1 MPIQTPTNSVPLR
14 PIPTLLQFG
23 RDLTRESR
31 EGKLFPVVGRD
42 AETRLLLETLCRR
55 TKRNPL
61 LVGPA
66 GVGKTAVVEGFA
78 IMVANGIVP
87 EFMKDAVVVLL
98 QPSLILAASRGQ
110 QGTLEK
116 WMSAIISEASQDGI
130 ILFIDEVHTIVGAG
144 GMAGTVD
151 IASMMKPPLA
161 RGDMAC
167 IAATT
172 DDEYRRF
179 IESDGALERRFQP
192 IRVQELNLYQ
202 TLQVLKVVRDEL
214 SASRGIS
221 VNDAVLERL
230 LDHAN
235 SFMRNRT
242 FPDKGIDLL
251 EQCVACALANGATS
265 VEPFDADEV
274 FSRITGTP
282 LDLNTRLEHLE
293 STLIERGIMSND
305 DAHALLSRLQV
316 TMHGLDM
323 RAIRPNGVILLADTA
338 AQHAIPIAE
347 IISMTLY
354 DTPERVVSFDM
365 GRISTAEECT
375 LFFGAPPGYVGYS
388 DTAPIHA
395 IKQSPSCIVVF
406 KNVHSC
412 NSHALQLVEQGI
424 RDGFFLD
431 GQARK
436 VFLSDAIIILT
447 AEGIT
452 CKLPRPVGFGSTGAQ
467 DSHNTCR
474 QTATAIL
481 GSSLMNLVDLVCS
494 SLPTESCQEIVW
506 IRNTLLAD
514 LASSYRNLNI
524 DVTWDDSLVRW
535 LLHEYNNQP
544 DESML
549 ERIVDEQIT
558 PAVMNYSSGIS
569 NSKRAVS
576 IYFTDKVQIEDIEI

>member
-1 MPIQTPTNSVPLR
+1 MPIQSPINSVPPR

-42 AETRLLLETLCRR
+42 TETRLLLETLCRR

-66 GVGKTAVVEGFA
+66 GVGKTALVEGFA
-78 IMVANGIVP
+78 IMVANGSVP
-87 EFMKDAVVVLL
+87 DFMKGSTVVLL

-110 QGTLEK
+110 QGNLEK
-116 WMSAIISEASQDGI
+116 WMAAIISEASQDGV

-144 GMAGTVD
+144 GMTGTAD

-179 IESDGALERRFQP
+179 IESDSALERRFQP
-192 IRVQELNLYQ
+192 IRVQELNLSQ
-202 TLQVLKVVRDEL
+202 TFQVLKTVRDEL
-214 SASRGIS
+214 SALRGIS

-251 EQCVACALANGATS
+251 EQCVAFALANGATS

-274 FSRITGTP
+274 FSRITGAP
-282 LDLNTRLEHLE
+282 LDLPKRLELLE
-293 STLIERGIMSND
+293 NNLVDRGVMSKD
-305 DAHALLSRLQV
+305 DSHAFLGRLQV
-316 TMHGLDM
+316 TMHGFDL
-323 RAIRPNGVILLADTA
+323 RAIRPNAVLLLADTA
-338 AQHAIPIAE
+338 AQHAVSIAE
-347 IISMTLY
+347 IISITLY
-354 DTPERVVSFDM
+354 DTPERVISFDM

-388 DTAPIHA
+388 DTAPVHA
-395 IKQSPSCIVVF
+395 IKQCPSCIVIF
-406 KNVHSC
+406 KNVHNC
-412 NSHALQLVEQGI
+412 NSHALQLLEQGL

-436 VFLSDAIIILT
+436 IFLSDAIIILT
-447 AEGIT
+447 AEAVT
-452 CKLPRPVGFGSTGAQ
+452 CKPLFPVGFGAMESEGTH
-467 DSHNTCR
+467 DTCR
-474 QTATAIL
+474 KAATAIL
-481 GSSLMNLVDLVCS
+481 GNGLMNLVDLVCS
-494 SLPTESCQEIVW
+494 SLPAEDSQETVW
-506 IRNTLLAD
+506 IKNTLLAD
-514 LASSYRNLNI
+514 LTASYRNMNL
-524 DVTWDDSLVRW
+524 DVEWDESLIRWLVR
-535 LLHEYNNQP
+535 EYNNRP
-544 DESML
+544 DENLL
-549 ERIVDEQIT
+549 ERIVDEKIT
-558 PAVMNYSSGIS
+558 PSVMNYSNS
-569 NSKRAVS
+569 NSNGQRAVL
-576 IYFTDKVQIEDIEI
+576 IYFTDKVQIKGVGL

>member
-1 MPIQTPTNSVPLR
+1 MPTQIPINTVPLR
-14 PIPTLLQFG
+14 SIPTLLQFG

-78 IMVANGIVP
+78 QMVASGIVP
-87 EFMKDAVVVLL
+87 DFMKHSTVVLL
-98 QPSLILAASRGQ
+98 QPSLIVAASRGQ
-110 QGTLEK
+110 QGNLEK
-116 WMSAIISEASQDGI
+116 WMAAIISEASQDGV

-144 GMAGTVD
+144 GMAGTAD

-161 RGDMAC
+161 RGDIAC

-179 IESDGALERRFQP
+179 IESDSALERRFQP
-192 IRVQELNLYQ
+192 IRVQELSLSQ

-214 SASRGIS
+214 SSSRGIS
-221 VNDAVLERL
+221 VSDAVLVRM

-251 EQCVACALANGATS
+251 EQCVASALANGATS
-265 VEPFDADEV
+265 VESFDADQV
-274 FSRITGTP
+274 FCRITGTP
-282 LDLNTRLEHLE
+282 LDLGVRLEHLE
-293 STLIERGIMSND
+293 SNLVEKGLMSID
-305 DAHALLSRLQV
+305 DAHALLSRLHV
-316 TMHGLDM
+316 TAHGLDM
-323 RAIRPNGVILLADTA
+323 RLIRPNCVVLLVDTA
-338 AQHAIPIAE
+338 TQHAITIAE

-365 GRISTAEECT
+365 GRISSAEECT

-395 IKQSPSCIVVF
+395 IKQNPSCIVVF

-412 NSHALQLVEQGI
+412 NSHAFQLLEQGI

-436 VFLSDAIIILT
+436 VFLSDTILILT
-447 AEGIT
+447 ADGLT
-452 CKLPRPVGFGSTGAQ
+452 GKLPRPVGFGTS
-467 DSHNTCR
+467 DSQGLLDTFR
-474 QTATAIL
+474 QAATSVL
-481 GSSLMNLVDLVCS
+481 GNHFMNLVDLVCS
-494 SLPTESCQEIVW
+494 SLPAETCRETVW
-506 IRNTLLAD
+506 IKNTLLAD
-514 LASSYRNLNI
+514 LTVSYRNLNL

-544 DESML
+544 DEGML

-558 PAVMNYSSGIS
+558 PTVMRYS
-569 NSKRAVS
+569 NSKSSVLKAVT
-576 IYFTDKVQIEDIEI
+576 IFYDDEVKIENL